1 MVVFIYTALVLFDLS
16 YRALLMMDSEDL
28 MKSVIILMQ
37 GGIGDTVRLYSIL
50 LALRKKEPLSISD
63 QQYLQDL
70 IEKHLDREKSESSDN

>member
-1 MVVFIYTALVLFDLS
+1 MPVFIDTALVLFDLS
-16 YRALLMMDSEDL
+16 YRSLLMMDSEDL

-37 GGIGDTVRLYSIL
+37 GGIGDTMRLYSIL
-50 LALRKKEPLSISD
+50 LALRKKEPFSISD